1 MIFAAIS
8 LFLQVKYLIAIKRR
22 YENLRHYYNDQR
34 DKQATEGTKTDNNN
48 LISRYEFIKQ
58 KNESYLYGATSPQL
72 DKKFSLN

>member
-8 LFLQVKYLIAIKRR
+8 LYLQFKYLIAIKRR

-34 DKQATEGTKTDNNN
+34 DMQATEGTKTDSNN

-58 KNESYLYGATSPQL
+58 KNESYLYGTTSPQL
-72 DKKFSLN
+72 DKKYSLN